1 MRDAIAH
8 PGLDDSPGDARHR
21 PEAALARLLT
31 TRVWPCAAC
40 DDLNLRSRG
49 AASRRMGHGRTGDT
63 LHRPRGAFA
72 RALHLTSPSRK
83 TEGTGKAGW
92 PHEPGAPAQRKFAR
106 ARKPQVQAVT
116 TGLPCVVVYGLYAL
130 PGEPSRLPPSSARC
144 LSIVANLSARPWGA
158 RTTRLRRP
166 RACRSSIG
174 TPRVHRIPLHVRDD
188 RDTSLDSVAERGE
201 QTPCSVKTNDKYFC
215 AEDWTAQISLNGH
228 PKFDFSRM
236 RFLPIGMV
244 RGRPG
249 KGNSTD
255 FARRAN
261 RLPVRNNC
269 LDPRLTG
276 SVPLPEV

>member
-1 MRDAIAH
+1 LRDAIAH
-8 PGLDDSPGDARHR
+8 PGLDDPPGDARHR

-63 LHRPRGAFA
+63 FHRPRGAFA

-92 PHEPGAPAQRKFAR
+92 PHAPGAPAQRKFAR

-116 TGLPCVVVYGLYAL
+116 TGLPCAVVYGLYAL
-130 PGEPSRLPPSSARC
+130 SPVNHPVC
-144 LSIVANLSARPWGA
+144 H
-158 RTTRLRRP
+158 RRP

-188 RDTSLDSVAERGE
+188 RDTPLFRWR
-201 QTPCSVKTNDKYFC
+201 NDVSKHH
-215 AEDWTAQISLNGH
+215 I
-228 PKFDFSRM
+228 PKKRKKN
-236 RFLPIGMV
+236 I
-244 RGRPG
+244 
-249 KGNSTD
+249 
-255 FARRAN
+255 FARS
-261 RLPVRNNC
+261 
-269 LDPRLTG
+269 TG
-276 SVPLPEV
+276 QPKSA